1 MYYETRYTL
10 MVISKIIFNVN
21 PPPPFKLCS
30 IKSFK
35 VVFKVNGPCQK
46 IDFFLKT
53 RFSVSGSEECACF
66 KQMPGAERASDNWIQ
81 MKK

>member
-46 IDFFLKT
+46 IDFF
-53 RFSVSGSEECACF
+53 
-66 KQMPGAERASDNWIQ
+66 
-81 MKK
+81 